1 MVPPATAPLGAAH
14 ANLRPEEFGRGRDLS
29 RRTQR
34 PGGGRNP
41 HASAPVLAVLDLGS
55 NNCRLLIAR
64 PAAHGEFRVVD
75 SFSRI
80 VRLGE
85 GVARTGRLSDEAI
98 ARTLAA
104 LRICA
109 EHIARSRATHVRAI
123 ATAACRGASNAG
135 VLVARAKREAGLDL
149 EIVTPEEEARYAAIG
164 CAPLIGSRY
173 EGALVFDIGGGSTE
187 IIWMRRD
194 DGPPRIVHSAS
205 VPVGVVTLAEDTAH
219 VAMDGASFDAM
230 RARMIARLSP
240 VREAMDAVRAFGR
253 AQHHLLGTSG
263 TVTTLAAV
271 AMGLERYVRAKVDAS
286 WHDCEDILAVVDRLI
301 PLDHAGRAAIGPIG
315 PDRADLVLP
324 GCAIFAAVHAL
335 WPCAQ
340 LRVADR
346 GLREGMLRDL
356 LGEARA

>member
-1 MVPPATAPLGAAH
+1 
-14 ANLRPEEFGRGRDLS
+14 
-29 RRTQR
+29 
-34 PGGGRNP
+34 
-41 HASAPVLAVLDLGS
+41 VLAVLDLGS

-64 PAAHGEFRVVD
+64 PAGAGAFRVIG

-85 GVARTGRLSDEAI
+85 GVAQTHRLSEAAI

-104 LRICA
+104 LAVCAQRIRA
-109 EHIARSRATHVRAI
+109 SGATHVHAI
-123 ATAACRGASNAG
+123 ATAAAREAFNAQD
-135 VLVARAKREAGLDL
+135 LVERARAETGIALT
-149 EIVTPEEEARYAAIG
+149 IVTPEEEARLAAIG
-164 CAPLIGSRY
+164 CAPLIGRDY

-194 DGPPRIVHSAS
+194 GAGEPSIVHSAS

-219 VAMDGASFDAM
+219 AAMDNASFDAM
-230 RARMIARLSP
+230 RARMIARFAD
-240 VREAMDAVRAFGR
+240 VREAMDRVAPFSRKV
-253 AQHHLLGTSG
+253 HHLLGTSG

-271 AMGLERYVRAKVDAS
+271 AMGLERYVRARVDAS
-286 WHDCEDILAVVDRLI
+286 WHDSEAILHVVDRLI
-301 PLDHAGRAAIGPIG
+301 GLDHAGRAAIGPVG

-324 GCAIFAAVHAL
+324 GCAIFAAIHAL
-335 WPCAQ
+335 WPCSR

-356 LGEARA
+356 MLKALA